1 MPFDRLGIIV
11 YVISSPPFS
20 LPATLRFLDMA
31 LTSCREC
38 GTDVPGNAHACP
50 RCGASMAPAALPA
63 YRPAPRPPAPPERPW
78 WRTVGG
84 WMSAAGWTVIV
95 GALALLAFS
104 FVRGSMEAGR
114 RETEKAEVAREEE
127 YRRRVNVYV
136 QDTSA
141 NAAVPERA
149 GLSVPASDRAR
160 RMWVVSRMLV
170 DRSSREREILE
181 RHGVRRTM
189 SMTTWLTPRYQ
200 ADARAFPEVGR
211 YLEGRAA
218 ATAEIRKTS
227 AAWMEERTAALAR
240 ESGMPVQEIRALFPP
255 DFAGVTEEEAR
266 LDDVMLE
273 FHRHFVRVDPRVH
286 HAGGKELRF
295 EREDD
300 VHRGNELVV
309 TVNAATAAADRAR
322 ERRLAVERAALARAI
337 E

>member
-1 MPFDRLGIIV
+1 
-11 YVISSPPFS
+11 
-20 LPATLRFLDMA
+20 
-31 LTSCREC
+31 
-38 GTDVPGNAHACP
+38 
-50 RCGASMAPAALPA
+50 
-63 YRPAPRPPAPPERPW
+63 
-78 WRTVGG
+78 
-84 WMSAAGWTVIV
+84 MSAAGWAVVV
-95 GALALLAFS
+95 GALALLVIW

-127 YRRRVNVYV
+127 YRRSVNVYV

-141 NAAVPERA
+141 NAAVPGRA
-149 GLSVPASDRAR
+149 GHPVPTSGRAK

-181 RHGVRRTM
+181 RHGVRGTM

-200 ADARAFPEVGR
+200 ADARDFPEVGR

-240 ESGMPVQEIRALFPP
+240 ESGMPVQEIRALFPA

-266 LDDVMLE
+266 LEEVTLE

-300 VHRGNELVV
+300 VRRGNELVV
-309 TVNAATAAADRAR
+309 TLNAASAAADRAR